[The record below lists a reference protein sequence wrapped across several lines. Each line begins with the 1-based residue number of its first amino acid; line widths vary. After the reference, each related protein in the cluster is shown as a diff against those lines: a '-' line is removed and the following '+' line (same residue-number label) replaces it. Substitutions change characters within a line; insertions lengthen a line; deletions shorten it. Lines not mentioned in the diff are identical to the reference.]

1 MESYYCDTVTL
12 SYRRAFMC
20 RIKLCVL
27 DSQQP
32 VSIAHSRGLISRDGA
47 PCSGIKSAL
56 FIHPSIRTMIGRQ
69 SSSSTESLVPLK
81 DLGGSPLT
89 AGPSAM
95 LVPPPS
101 QSCFLPTSDMRAS
114 MSSSSASSANSSN
127 RSLMELLGEYQ
138 RRNNGIF
145 PDRKRNAS
153 EVDRHIV
160 VFDEAKMTRR
170 IEKDIK
176 RGRLTRVRSSDS
188 FLEGKV
194 EMSRRMMRSY
204 LSFGYESGASLDKL
218 SRQLQKHDR
227 SSFNTVGESSKTIL
241 AMNSK
246 NEMFDQIDCQDA
258 EMLRRASAAA
268 SAGRALLSR

>member
-1 MESYYCDTVTL
+1 
-12 SYRRAFMC
+12 
-20 RIKLCVL
+20 
-27 DSQQP
+27 
-32 VSIAHSRGLISRDGA
+32 
-47 PCSGIKSAL
+47 
-56 FIHPSIRTMIGRQ
+56 
-69 SSSSTESLVPLK
+69 
-81 DLGGSPLT
+81 
-89 AGPSAM
+89 
-95 LVPPPS
+95 
-101 QSCFLPTSDMRAS
+101 
-114 MSSSSASSANSSN
+114 
-127 RSLMELLGEYQ
+127 
-138 RRNNGIF
+138 
-145 PDRKRNAS
+145 
-153 EVDRHIV
+153 
-160 VFDEAKMTRR
+160 MTRR

-176 RGRLTRVRSSDS
+176 HGRLTRVRSSDS

-246 NEMFDQIDCQDA
+246 NGMFDQIDCQDA

>member
-1 MESYYCDTVTL
+1 
-12 SYRRAFMC
+12 
-20 RIKLCVL
+20 
-27 DSQQP
+27 
-32 VSIAHSRGLISRDGA
+32 
-47 PCSGIKSAL
+47 
-56 FIHPSIRTMIGRQ
+56 MIGRH

-81 DLGGSPLT
+81 GLGGSPDASTDAITRAPTNLI
-89 AGPSAM
+89 
-95 LVPPPS
+95 PPQS
-101 QSCFLPTSDMRAS
+101 QSCFFPTSDMRGS
-114 MSSSSASSANSSN
+114 MSSSSTSSPNSSN

-138 RRNNGIF
+138 RRNNGVLL
-145 PDRKRNAS
+145 DRKRRVS
-153 EVDRHIV
+153 TVEDRHIV

-194 EMSRRMMRSY
+194 EMSRRMVRSY
-204 LSFGYESGASLDKL
+204 LCFGYESGASLDKL

-227 SSFNTVGESSKTIL
+227 TRSSFNTVGESSKAIL

>member
-1 MESYYCDTVTL
+1 ME
-12 SYRRAFMC
+12 
-20 RIKLCVL
+20 
-27 DSQQP
+27 
-32 VSIAHSRGLISRDGA
+32 
-47 PCSGIKSAL
+47 
-56 FIHPSIRTMIGRQ
+56 
-69 SSSSTESLVPLK
+69 
-81 DLGGSPLT
+81 
-89 AGPSAM
+89 
-95 LVPPPS
+95 
-101 QSCFLPTSDMRAS
+101 
-114 MSSSSASSANSSN
+114 
-127 RSLMELLGEYQ
+127 
-138 RRNNGIF
+138 
-145 PDRKRNAS
+145 
-153 EVDRHIV
+153 DRHIV

-194 EMSRRMMRSY
+194 EMSRRMVRSY

-227 SSFNTVGESSKTIL
+227 TRSSFNTVGESSKAIL